1 MSVGSAVSANCAFH
15 LPESGPYP
23 QILLGFSIP
32 ACQITD
38 LHSSEAW
45 SPPNLQPWP
54 ALGVVLRSG
63 PPPRPGGRRPG
74 ASPYGSGARAGRFG
88 GRRPYH
94 EKRTRWS
101 GPAVDITDFINEP
114 LVSRVYCRLSV
125 TADKSSRFL
134 TYFTRSTSS
143 ASAGWIIL
151 IHVYA
156 ARSHAKKY
164 SRSITCARVPSD

>member
-1 MSVGSAVSANCAFH
+1 MIQVASH
-15 LPESGPYP
+15 SGNKFV
-23 QILLGFSIP
+23 QL
-32 ACQITD
+32 
-38 LHSSEAW
+38 
-45 SPPNLQPWP
+45 
-54 ALGVVLRSG
+54 ALGARLKNFQV
-63 PPPRPGGRRPG
+63 
-74 ASPYGSGARAGRFG
+74 SGARTVLI
-88 GRRPYH
+88 GRRNMWCNDDGMLRQH
-94 EKRTRWS
+94 IGKRIQAA
-101 GPAVDITDFINEP
+101 GNEDIRIEINQLP
-114 LVSRVYCRLSV
+114 VSRVYCRPSV